1 MRTLNWRDTEFAAFV
16 ASLLLACNKSSKLV
30 LSLDILK
37 TNYTYILELS
47 PQSATASLDFQLP
60 FFLSYCFKMSFLK

>member
-37 TNYTYILELS
+37 TNYTHLLEL
-47 PQSATASLDFQLP
+47 THKVLQL
-60 FFLSYCFKMSFLK
+60 L